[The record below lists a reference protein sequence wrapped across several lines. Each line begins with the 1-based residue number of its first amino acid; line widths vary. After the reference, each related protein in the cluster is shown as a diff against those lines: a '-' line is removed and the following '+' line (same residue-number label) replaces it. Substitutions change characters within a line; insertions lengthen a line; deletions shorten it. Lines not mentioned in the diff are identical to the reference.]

1 MSSSELFL
9 SYLFVLFMSDP
20 DEVLILV
27 EDYNFVVRKSGLVSN
42 GPGLT
47 IVVEKGDPVQGPM
60 TFNLDPLKSV
70 AHFTKSEKMVN
81 NGDEGLK

>member
-1 MSSSELFL
+1 M

-27 EDYNFVVRKSGLVSN
+27 QDDNFLVLNSGLVSN

-47 IVVEKGDPVQGPM
+47 VVVEKGDPVQGPM
-60 TFNLDPLKSV
+60 TFHLDPFKSV
-70 AHFTKSEKMVN
+70 AHFTQSDKFLKNDVSE
-81 NGDEGLK
+81 